1 MAAVLVAVGFG
12 VVTRTVVPL
21 ISSSSVLRAK
31 DKYYETM
38 EMEEQWLVKVER
50 PLPKPVCKMV
60 IMS

>member
-21 ISSSSVLRAK
+21 ISSSSVLRRK

-50 PLPKPVCKMV
+50 PLSKPVSKTV